1 MYVEAINEAFSD
13 SSTLSKIGLVV
24 KFFSNLHKQAV
35 LYFQK
40 VVQFSHSFTL
50 PENIC
55 ACISNFIQPYAHNH
69 YIFICSA
76 AVDQSLICRNSASMN
91 ESMTALLAKYFFPLE
106 KSSCTIRGQIIP
118 YLLVLSNQ
126 VTTNFLFCWTIH

>member
-55 ACISNFIQPYAHNH
+55 ACILNFIQPYAHNH

-76 AVDQSLICRNSASMN
+76 AVDQSLICRNSASMKWVN
-91 ESMTALLAKYFFPLE
+91 DSPIGKIF
-106 KSSCTIRGQIIP
+106 
-118 YLLVLSNQ
+118 LSPGE
-126 VTTNFLFCWTIH
+126 I